1 MSDFPSETTLEA
13 ALRSG
18 LRSVAVP
25 SVSTDF
31 DERILAA
38 LHGPKPL
45 WLRLW
50 QPARPLLAG
59 ASFSLLVTLLGL
71 HWSLSAPLS
80 GPPAPNSGGAREE
93 QSFAARPAPSLDAL
107 LDRPNLT
114 AGSLAFVW
122 NAPPAPTPQP
132 GTRPEPRRR
141 ASSFC
146 HQTLIV

>member
-13 ALRSG
+13 ALQSG
-18 LRSVAVP
+18 LRALSVPEV
-25 SVSTDF
+25 SVGF
-31 DERILAA
+31 DDRILVA
-38 LHGPKPL
+38 LHQPVP
-45 WLRLW
+45 WWQRLW

-59 ASFSLLVTLLGL
+59 ASFSLFVTLIGL
-71 HWSLSAPLS
+71 HWSLSAPL
-80 GPPAPNSGGAREE
+80 PPSPPELGAGRPPIL
-93 QSFAARPAPSLDAL
+93 AAHPAPSLDAL

-141 ASSFC
+141 ASGFDRR
-146 HQTLIV
+146 TLIV

>member
-13 ALRSG
+13 ALQSG
-18 LRSVAVP
+18 LRALSVPEV
-25 SVSTDF
+25 SVGF
-31 DERILAA
+31 DDRILVA
-38 LHGPKPL
+38 LHQPVP
-45 WLRLW
+45 WWQRLW

-59 ASFSLLVTLLGL
+59 ASFSLFVTLIGL

-80 GPPAPNSGGAREE
+80 GPLAPNSGGAREE